1 VVPCS
6 PCVLSSSPVPQEMVF
21 SAVSMA
27 LGRFKAFQTRE
38 RVEEILL

>member
-1 VVPCS
+1 M
-6 PCVLSSSPVPQEMVF
+6 PQEMVF

-27 LGRFKAFQTRE
+27 LGHLKAFQTRE